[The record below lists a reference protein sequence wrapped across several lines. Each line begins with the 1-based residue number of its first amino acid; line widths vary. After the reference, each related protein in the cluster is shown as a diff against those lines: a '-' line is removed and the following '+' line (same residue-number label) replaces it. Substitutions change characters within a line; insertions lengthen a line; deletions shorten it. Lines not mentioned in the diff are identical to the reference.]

1 METKKP
7 TKAQL
12 ERRLQN
18 AILFIERTKDTRS
31 IYFSDKGVRLTITE
45 DYAIVETLAHRH
57 VFDKITMSGISRPYL
72 YTDKLIDIALQN
84 DCATQ
89 DGYSFAKLLE
99 VLKEKENQAEYN
111 IAVYTDWWIFNCF
124 QPLYGI
130 AEDETSSFL
139 VYEDYVHNL
148 ARNQVILEQHNE
160 DVTNKQFIDKVIK
173 NVQEF
178 TENITE
184 TVILHKKTD
193 EEIVKENIDSI
204 AEQEMNDAMEA
215 QINGTE

>member
-1 METKKP
+1 MEQKKP
-7 TKAQL
+7 TKAQI

-18 AILFIERTKDTRS
+18 AVVLVEKTTNTKS
-31 IYFSDKGVRLTITE
+31 IYLADKGLRLTVTD
-45 DYAIVETLAHRH
+45 DYAVVETLSHRH

-99 VLKEKENQAEYN
+99 ILKAKENQAEYN
-111 IAVYTDWWIFNCF
+111 IAVYTEWWLFNCF

-148 ARNQVILEQHNE
+148 SRNQVILEQHNE

-178 TENITE
+178 TGHITE
-184 TVILHKKTD
+184 TVILPKKTD
-193 EEIVKENIDSI
+193 EEIIKENIEAV

-215 QINGTE
+215 QA

>member
-31 IYFSDKGVRLTITE
+31 IYFSDRGVRLTITE

-89 DGYSFAKLLE
+89 DGYYFAKLLE

-160 DVTNKQFIDKVIK
+160 DVTNKQFIDNVIK

-178 TENITE
+178 TENLTE

-193 EEIVKENIDSI
+193 EEIVKENIDAI

>member
-1 METKKP
+1 MEQKKP
-7 TKAQL
+7 TKAQI

-18 AILFIERTKDTRS
+18 AVVLVEKTTNTKS
-31 IYFSDKGVRLTITE
+31 IYLADKGLRLTVTD
-45 DYAIVETLAHRH
+45 DYAVVETLSHRH

-99 VLKEKENQAEYN
+99 VLKEKEDQSEYN
-111 IAVYTDWWIFNCF
+111 IVVYTEWWLFNCF
-124 QPLYGI
+124 QPLFSIG
-130 AEDETSSFL
+130 ESETESFL

-148 ARNQVILEQHNE
+148 SRNQVILEQHNQ

-178 TENITE
+178 TGNITE

-193 EEIVKENIDSI
+193 EEIIKENID
-204 AEQEMNDAMEA
+204 DAMEA